1 MRIRNSFDSLWHSVS
16 FIPLYAV
23 PAYEVPECTSFTR
36 SLFAFCICPSLSSL
50 QILYHV
56 MLLLIARG
64 DRASVRRA
72 TSLIALLRLVPAA
85 VWTDA
90 HSPESSIYV
99 PFFAQALTGSGLSAA
114 LGATALET
122 GFNGSSGSIVS
133 NASLDCGPILS
144 VFGSL
149 WGHSRVVD
157 STLCALFDSLWPT
170 LTNAS
175 SMHAHAYAPLCAEVS
190 RLATERSVLDATT
203 RAVHPNLFGGDIAM
217 ASGAGHPASDAM
229 NE

>member
-1 MRIRNSFDSLWHSVS
+1 MESLSARLLLALCLPS
-16 FIPLYAV
+16 ACV
-23 PAYEVPECTSFTR
+23 P
-36 SLFAFCICPSLSSL
+36 LSSL

-72 TSLIALLRLVPAA
+72 SSLIALLRLVPSA
-85 VWTDA
+85 VWADA

-114 LGATALET
+114 LGATALGT
-122 GFNGSSGSIVS
+122 GYNGSSGSIVS
-133 NASLDCGPILS
+133 NASLDCGSILG

-157 STLCALFDSLWPT
+157 STLCSLFDSLWPT

-190 RLATERSVLDATT
+190 RVANERSVLDATT
-203 RAVHPNLFGGDIAM
+203 RAAHPNLFGGGSGSAM

-229 NE
+229 ND